1 MQVGRRSSSTSKAQ
15 FLETIPDA
23 WPRNWV
29 INRSLLAIHSAC
41 HALPIKQIR
50 SARSRL
56 CFGLANSFIRI
67 DKASGN
73 WQVESGKWG
82 ATGATSLEESSRV

>member
-1 MQVGRRSSSTSKAQ
+1 MQVRHRSSSTSKAE
-15 FLETIPDA
+15 FLETVSDA
-23 WPRNWV
+23 WPGNWV
-29 INRSLLAIHSAC
+29 INCSLLAIHCAC

-73 WQVESGKWG
+73 W
-82 ATGATSLEESSRV
+82 